1 MRHIVIAILMAAGI
15 IAAAKTNT
23 SRPVSASN
31 SLMQAIE
38 NESDSAAYADKITLS
53 GYKKTLTDAY
63 ESFFVDNQTPF
74 HLSSLTVTFHYTNA
88 ETGQVFKECTYE
100 VPCDIPSGQM
110 RQLSVRSFDR
120 QHSFYYS
127 GSRAP
132 RRPAT
137 AYTIKY
143 SLEAYDVRISVGKQ

>member
-1 MRHIVIAILMAAGI
+1 MRHLVIAMLLSAAAV
-15 IAAAKTNT
+15 AAAKTDT
-23 SRPVSASN
+23 SRPVNSSN
-31 SLMQAIE
+31 AQMIAIE
-38 NESDSAAYADKITLS
+38 NESDSATYADKITLS
-53 GYKKTLTDAY
+53 GYRKTLTDAY
-63 ESFFVDNQTPF
+63 ESFFVNNQTPF
-74 HLSSLTVTFHYTNA
+74 HMSNITVTFYYTNA

-127 GSRAP
+127 GGRAP

-137 AYTIKY
+137 PYTIAY
-143 SLEAYDVRISVGKQ
+143 SLLAYDVRITVGKH